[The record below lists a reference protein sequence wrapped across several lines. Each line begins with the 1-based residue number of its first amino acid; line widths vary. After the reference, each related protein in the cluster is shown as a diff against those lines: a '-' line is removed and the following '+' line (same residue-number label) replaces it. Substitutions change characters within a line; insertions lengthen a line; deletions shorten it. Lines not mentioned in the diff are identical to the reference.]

1 MVKRTEF
8 TLASDRL
15 DDSPKGAAVIAMAL
29 PPACESPMIA
39 PVAAAAAVRSC
50 LTW

>member
-29 PPACESPMIA
+29 PPAYESPMIA